1 MLKLA
6 QQAHGEFTRF
16 MQVNRP
22 AVQYRDQAVGA
33 LRRA

>member
-6 QQAHGEFTRF
+6 QQAHHDFTRF
-16 MQVNRP
+16 MQVNRH
-22 AVQYRDQAVGA
+22 AVQSLDQALVR